1 MCVGG
6 TFLLFSFCIIQFCML
21 WLVSCH
27 SKPAFPVIVFI
38 NNVSLL
44 TPIEPAFTE
53 SYAKVVRYFD
63 SLH

>member
-1 MCVGG
+1 MCGGG
-6 TFLLFSFCIIQFCML
+6 TLLLFSFCIIHFCVL

-27 SKPAFPVIVFI
+27 SKPAFPVIVLI

-53 SYAKVVRYFD
+53 S
-63 SLH
+63 LL